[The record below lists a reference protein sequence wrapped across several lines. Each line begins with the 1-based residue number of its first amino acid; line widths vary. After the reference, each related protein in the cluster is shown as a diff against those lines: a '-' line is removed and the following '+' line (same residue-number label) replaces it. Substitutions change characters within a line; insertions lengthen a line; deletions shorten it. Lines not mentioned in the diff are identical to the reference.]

1 MYGRVEL
8 DNAYHSTAAF
18 SSEETSMF
26 ILCASSSNFIATP
39 RAKPQ
44 FISRICRLAPTESRT
59 EFPQSDIYWWHRA
72 LSYCVRSNI
81 IYPAK
86 MSRFFTQ
93 GDSSS
98 ESSSSDEEELYS
110 DNEGEQKSEE
120 EESDEEDASEDEA
133 SSSSDEG
140 GKSGVSKFLRD
151 VASSDESEDE
161 DKVTIVK
168 SAKDKRL
175 EELEGVVKII
185 DNAVK
190 INDWS
195 SIATGELQFVL

>member
-1 MYGRVEL
+1 
-8 DNAYHSTAAF
+8 
-18 SSEETSMF
+18 
-26 ILCASSSNFIATP
+26 
-39 RAKPQ
+39 
-44 FISRICRLAPTESRT
+44 
-59 EFPQSDIYWWHRA
+59 
-72 LSYCVRSNI
+72 
-81 IYPAK
+81 

-110 DNEGEQKSEE
+110 EEEGEQKSEE
-120 EESDEEDASEDEA
+120 ESSEEEEASEEEA

-161 DKVTIVK
+161 DKVTVVK

-175 EELEGVVKII
+175 EELEGVVKVI
-185 DNAVK
+185 DNASK
-190 INDWS
+190 IGDWS
-195 SIATGELQFVL
+195 TIATGELTSLLLSNPKAANTGPLQNSTSLTGRS

>member
-1 MYGRVEL
+1 
-8 DNAYHSTAAF
+8 
-18 SSEETSMF
+18 
-26 ILCASSSNFIATP
+26 
-39 RAKPQ
+39 
-44 FISRICRLAPTESRT
+44 
-59 EFPQSDIYWWHRA
+59 
-72 LSYCVRSNI
+72 
-81 IYPAK
+81 

-110 DNEGEQKSEE
+110 EEEGEKKSD
-120 EESDEEDASEDEA
+120 EESSEEEDASDEEA

-161 DKVTIVK
+161 DKVTVVK

-185 DNAVK
+185 DNAIK

-195 SIATGELQFVL
+195 SISTGKFCWPRVFRCGAVTD

>member
-1 MYGRVEL
+1 
-8 DNAYHSTAAF
+8 
-18 SSEETSMF
+18 
-26 ILCASSSNFIATP
+26 
-39 RAKPQ
+39 
-44 FISRICRLAPTESRT
+44 
-59 EFPQSDIYWWHRA
+59 
-72 LSYCVRSNI
+72 
-81 IYPAK
+81 

-110 DNEGEQKSEE
+110 EEEGAQKSGEESSEE
-120 EESDEEDASEDEA
+120 EEASEEGG

-140 GKSGVSKFLRD
+140 GESGVSKFLRD

-175 EELEGVVKII
+175 EELEAVVKTI
-185 DNAVK
+185 DNASK

-195 SIATGELQFVL
+195 SIATGGS

>member
-1 MYGRVEL
+1 
-8 DNAYHSTAAF
+8 
-18 SSEETSMF
+18 
-26 ILCASSSNFIATP
+26 
-39 RAKPQ
+39 
-44 FISRICRLAPTESRT
+44 
-59 EFPQSDIYWWHRA
+59 
-72 LSYCVRSNI
+72 
-81 IYPAK
+81 

-120 EESDEEDASEDEA
+120 EESEEEDASEDEA
-133 SSSSDEG
+133 SSSDEG

-195 SIATGELQFVL
+195 SIATGELYLML